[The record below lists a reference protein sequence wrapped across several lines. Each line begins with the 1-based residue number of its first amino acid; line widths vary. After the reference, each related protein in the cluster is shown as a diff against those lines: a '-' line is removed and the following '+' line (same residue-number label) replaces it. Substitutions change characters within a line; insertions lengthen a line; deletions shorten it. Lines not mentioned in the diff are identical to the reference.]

1 MSIYGKKVVAVL
13 DTQSTFGVRI
23 KELVDDVA
31 QLKRREG
38 TDPGIPLVNAFNDEG
53 AAAQGVP
60 IGGFY
65 RTDNNV
71 KVRIE

>member
-13 DTQSTFGVRI
+13 DTQSTFGTRI
-23 KELVDDVA
+23 KKLFQDVET
-31 QLKRREG
+31 LMRRSG
-38 TDPGIPLVNAFNDEG
+38 TEPGIPLVNAFNDEG
-53 AAAQGVP
+53 AAAEGVP

-65 RTDNNV
+65 RSDNDV

>member
-13 DTQSTFGVRI
+13 DTESTFGVTI
-23 KELVDDVA
+23 KKLVNDVKN
-31 QLKRREG
+31 LTSRSNEN
-38 TDPGIPLVNAFNDEG
+38 IPLKNAFNDEG
-53 AAAQGVP
+53 AAEMGVP

-71 KVRIE
+71 KVRVE